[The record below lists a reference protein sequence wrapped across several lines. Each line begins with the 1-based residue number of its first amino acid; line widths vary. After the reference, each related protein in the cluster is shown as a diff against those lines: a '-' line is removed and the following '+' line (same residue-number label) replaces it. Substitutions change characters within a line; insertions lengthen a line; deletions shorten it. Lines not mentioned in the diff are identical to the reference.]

1 MQDIPSSSKR
11 DLTQVETESIPNLR
25 IYNTIILFDKKD
37 PIHTKTI
44 KLLLKYI
51 QSIPLH
57 ILKETNQDRYQS
69 ALPPINL
76 MYTRRQRI

>member
-1 MQDIPSSSKR
+1 M
-11 DLTQVETESIPNLR
+11 TQIETESIPNLR
-25 IYNTIILFDKKD
+25 IYITIILFDNEN
-37 PIHTKTI
+37 PTHTETI

-51 QSIPLH
+51 HSIPLH
-57 ILKETNQDRYQS
+57 ILKEKNQDRYQS